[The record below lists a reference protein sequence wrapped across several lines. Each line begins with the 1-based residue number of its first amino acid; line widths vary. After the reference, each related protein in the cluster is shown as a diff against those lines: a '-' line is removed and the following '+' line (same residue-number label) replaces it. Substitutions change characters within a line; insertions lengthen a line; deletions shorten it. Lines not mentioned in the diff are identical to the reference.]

1 LALQSKIANLAQ
13 QQATSSGGA
22 AEATSSFE
30 WRGTTYPVRHER
42 VRAALAT
49 AKELAAAIPSS
60 SSSSSGGGGSVEET
74 LMAYDKLI
82 NAYHEVRAVLR
93 GQVRAAQGEGGS
105 EGEVEELRGL
115 ERGVTGAQL
124 EATLERGLVQVG
136 DFDLWFDLG

>member
-1 LALQSKIANLAQ
+1 
-13 QQATSSGGA
+13 
-22 AEATSSFE
+22 
-30 WRGTTYPVRHER
+30 
-42 VRAALAT
+42 
-49 AKELAAAIPSS
+49 
-60 SSSSSGGGGSVEET
+60 
-74 LMAYDKLI
+74 MAYDKLI